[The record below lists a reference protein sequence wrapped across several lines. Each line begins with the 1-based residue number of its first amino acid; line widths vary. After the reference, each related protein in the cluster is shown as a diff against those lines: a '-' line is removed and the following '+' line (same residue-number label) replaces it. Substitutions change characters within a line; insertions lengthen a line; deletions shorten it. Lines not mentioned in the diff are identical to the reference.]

1 MSEEQTVILSPLCA
15 STSRTQHNLAPR
27 LSTSYVS
34 SEHVGKE
41 GKHPVVLKPHV
52 HCFQKKLSYSFIA
65 KKNRSGTHLI
75 IPSSHSPMVLA
86 SSRALEFS
94 PFSLGPESLDSFS
107 LRYLP
112 PPWAGLAPGSPGSLF
127 FYNGNGIW
135 DFFGA
140 ENKNRSLPC
149 HYHL

>member
-27 LSTSYVS
+27 KSSTNGRLNML
-34 SEHVGKE
+34 ERKQ
-41 GKHPVVLKPHV
+41 HPVVLKPHV
-52 HCFQKKLSYSFIA
+52 HCFQKKLSYSFTA
-65 KKNRSGTHLI
+65 KKREVEPIS
-75 IPSSHSPMVLA
+75 SSHSPMVLA

-127 FYNGNGIW
+127 FLKNNGNGIW
-135 DFFGA
+135 DTSA